1 MNATRLLWMASSR
14 QSSQMT
20 AWYSF
25 MSKLEPYHAVILTSD
40 ALFRLVDLSD
50 WSFDHRYTTA
60 FSQIRQG
67 VSGGLIASPKS

>member
-1 MNATRLLWMASSR
+1 
-14 QSSQMT
+14 
-20 AWYSF
+20 
-25 MSKLEPYHAVILTSD
+25 
-40 ALFRLVDLSD
+40 LVDLSD